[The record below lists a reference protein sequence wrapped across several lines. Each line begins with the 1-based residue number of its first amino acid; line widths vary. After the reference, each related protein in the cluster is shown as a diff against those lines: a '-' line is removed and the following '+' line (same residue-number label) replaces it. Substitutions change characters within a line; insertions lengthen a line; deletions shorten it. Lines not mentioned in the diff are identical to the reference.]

1 VFGSLSAHHVV
12 MRQVDKS
19 GSVAEKRTP
28 EIPDGISERPAEAV
42 SWATADSRA
51 AGPAVAHDRRPR
63 SPTWLRRGLFVKIHV
78 WLLGPCCSDQRNL
91 RAPSCPPG

>member
-28 EIPDGISERPAEAV
+28 EIPDGI
-42 SWATADSRA
+42 
-51 AGPAVAHDRRPR
+51 G
-63 SPTWLRRGLFVKIHV
+63 G
-78 WLLGPCCSDQRNL
+78 
-91 RAPSCPPG
+91 